1 MTYLRPALVMLILLT
16 LITGIAYPLLTTGL
30 AQLLF
35 PAAANGSLL
44 YQGDKAVGS
53 ALIGQNF
60 MRADYFWGRPSATGD
75 SAYNPQASA
84 GSNLAATNPALDKAI
99 AERAAQLRQAN
110 PAMSGPIPVDLLT
123 ASGSGLD
130 PQISIAAA
138 QYQTGAGRGGAS
150 SAAGT
155 GRQTDRRQYRSGH
168 AQLHGG
174 IGGQRAEAEPGAGC
188 VEVTRRIQHSDRV
201 RHAEPLFAW

>member
-1 MTYLRPALVMLILLT
+1 MTYLRPALVMVILLT

-35 PAAANGSLL
+35 SGSANGSLL

-60 MRADYFWGRPSATGD
+60 TRTDYFWGRPSATGD
-75 SAYNPQASA
+75 SAYNPLASA

-138 QYQTGAGRGGAS
+138 RYQLARV
-150 SAAGT
+150 AAA
-155 GRQTDRRQYRSGH
+155 RHLPPEQIAKLIEDNTDRATPNFMGESVVNVLKLNL
-168 AQLHGG
+168 ALD
-174 IGGQRAEAEPGAGC
+174 A
-188 VEVTRRIQHSDRV
+188 
-201 RHAEPLFAW
+201 LK

>member
-35 PAAANGSLL
+35 PGAANGSLL
-44 YQGDKAVGS
+44 YRGDKAVGS

-60 MRADYFWGRPSATGD
+60 TRPDYFWGRPSATGD
-75 SAYNPQASA
+75 SAYNPLASA

-99 AERAAQLRQAN
+99 AERAAQLHQAN

-138 QYQTGAGRGGAS
+138 QYQLARV
-150 SAAGT
+150 AAA
-155 GRQTDRRQYRSGH
+155 RHLPPEQIAKLIEDNTDRATPNFMGESVVNVLKLNL
-168 AQLHGG
+168 ALD
-174 IGGQRAEAEPGAGC
+174 A
-188 VEVTRRIQHSDRV
+188 
-201 RHAEPLFAW
+201 LK

>member
-35 PAAANGSLL
+35 PGAANGSLL
-44 YQGDKAVGS
+44 YRDDKTVGS

-60 MRADYFWGRPSATGD
+60 TRADYFWGRPSATGD
-75 SAYNPQASA
+75 SAYNPLASA

-123 ASGSGLD
+123 ASASGLD

-138 QYQTGAGRGGAS
+138 QYQLARV
-150 SAAGT
+150 AAA
-155 GRQTDRRQYRSGH
+155 RHLPPEQIAKLIEDNTDRATPNFMGESVVNVLKLNL
-168 AQLHGG
+168 ALD
-174 IGGQRAEAEPGAGC
+174 A
-188 VEVTRRIQHSDRV
+188 
-201 RHAEPLFAW
+201 LK

>member
-1 MTYLRPALVMLILLT
+1 MNMSYLRPSLVMLILLT

-30 AQLLF
+30 SQLLF
-35 PAAANGSLL
+35 SGAANGSLL
-44 YQGDKAVGS
+44 YQGDKVVGS

-60 MRADYFWGRPSATGD
+60 TKPEYFWGRPSATGD
-75 SAYNPQASA
+75 SAYNAMASA

-110 PAMSGPIPVDLLT
+110 PAAKGPIPVDLLT

-138 QYQTGAGRGGAS
+138 QYQLARV
-150 SAAGT
+150 AAA
-155 GRQTDRRQYRSGH
+155 RQLPQEQIAKLIEESTDQATPNFMGESVVNVLKLNLALDALR
-168 AQLHGG
+168 
-174 IGGQRAEAEPGAGC
+174 
-188 VEVTRRIQHSDRV
+188 
-201 RHAEPLFAW
+201 

>member
-35 PAAANGSLL
+35 PGAANGSLL
-44 YQGDKAVGS
+44 YRGDKAVGS

-60 MRADYFWGRPSATGD
+60 TRPDYFWGRPSATGD
-75 SAYNPQASA
+75 SAYNPLASA

-138 QYQTGAGRGGAS
+138 QYQLARV
-150 SAAGT
+150 AAA
-155 GRQTDRRQYRSGH
+155 RHLPPEQIAKLIEDNTDRATPNFMGESVVNVLKLNLTLD
-168 AQLHGG
+168 ALK
-174 IGGQRAEAEPGAGC
+174 
-188 VEVTRRIQHSDRV
+188 
-201 RHAEPLFAW
+201 

>member
-35 PAAANGSLL
+35 PGAANGSLL
-44 YQGDKAVGS
+44 YRGDKAVGS

-60 MRADYFWGRPSATGD
+60 TRPDYFWGRPSATGD
-75 SAYNPQASA
+75 SAYNPLASA

-130 PQISIAAA
+130 PQISIASA
-138 QYQTGAGRGGAS
+138 QYQLARV
-150 SAAGT
+150 AAA
-155 GRQTDRRQYRSGH
+155 RHLPPEQIAKLIEDNTDRATPNFMGESVVNVLKLNL
-168 AQLHGG
+168 ALD
-174 IGGQRAEAEPGAGC
+174 A
-188 VEVTRRIQHSDRV
+188 
-201 RHAEPLFAW
+201 LK

>member
-1 MTYLRPALVMLILLT
+1 MNMTYLRPALVMLILLT

-35 PAAANGSLL
+35 SGAANGSLL

-60 MRADYFWGRPSATGD
+60 TRADYFWSRPSATGD

-138 QYQTGAGRGGAS
+138 RYQLARV
-150 SAAGT
+150 AAA
-155 GRQTDRRQYRSGH
+155 RHLPPEQVAKLIEDNTDRATPNFMGESVVNVLKLNL
-168 AQLHGG
+168 ALD
-174 IGGQRAEAEPGAGC
+174 A
-188 VEVTRRIQHSDRV
+188 
-201 RHAEPLFAW
+201 LK

>member
-35 PAAANGSLL
+35 PGAANGSLL
-44 YQGDKAVGS
+44 YRGDKAVGS

-60 MRADYFWGRPSATGD
+60 TRADYFWGRPSATGD
-75 SAYNPQASA
+75 SAYNPLASA

-99 AERAAQLRQAN
+99 AERAAAAPGQPCDERPDPGRSADRLRQRVGSA
-110 PAMSGPIPVDLLT
+110 DLDRRRT
-123 ASGSGLD
+123 VSAG
-130 PQISIAAA
+130 
-138 QYQTGAGRGGAS
+138 TGRGGAA

-155 GRQTDRRQYRSGH
+155 DRQTDRRQHRSGH
-168 AQLHGG
+168 AQLHGESVVNVLKLNL
-174 IGGQRAEAEPGAGC
+174 ALDA
-188 VEVTRRIQHSDRV
+188 
-201 RHAEPLFAW
+201 LK

>member
-16 LITGIAYPLLTTGL
+16 LITGITYPLLTTGL

-35 PAAANGSLL
+35 SGAANGSLL

-60 MRADYFWGRPSATGD
+60 TRADYFWGRPSATGD

-99 AERAAQLRQAN
+99 VERAAQLRQAN

-138 QYQTGAGRGGAS
+138 RYQLARV
-150 SAAGT
+150 AAA
-155 GRQTDRRQYRSGH
+155 RHLPPEQVAKLIEDNTDRATPNFMGESVVNVLKLNL
-168 AQLHGG
+168 ALD
-174 IGGQRAEAEPGAGC
+174 A
-188 VEVTRRIQHSDRV
+188 
-201 RHAEPLFAW
+201 LK

>member
-1 MTYLRPALVMLILLT
+1 MNMTYLRPALVMLILLT

-35 PAAANGSLL
+35 SGAANGSLL
-44 YQGDKAVGS
+44 YRGDKAVGS

-60 MRADYFWGRPSATGD
+60 TRADYFWGRPSATGD
-75 SAYNPQASA
+75 SAYNSLASA

-138 QYQTGAGRGGAS
+138 RYQLARV
-150 SAAGT
+150 AAA
-155 GRQTDRRQYRSGH
+155 RQLPPEQIAKLIEDNTDRATPNFMGESVVNVLKLNL
-168 AQLHGG
+168 ALD
-174 IGGQRAEAEPGAGC
+174 A
-188 VEVTRRIQHSDRV
+188 
-201 RHAEPLFAW
+201 LK

>member
-1 MTYLRPALVMLILLT
+1 MSYLRPSLVMLILLT

-30 AQLLF
+30 SQLLF
-35 PAAANGSLL
+35 SGAANGSLL
-44 YQGDKAVGS
+44 YQGDKVVGS

-60 MRADYFWGRPSATGD
+60 TKPEYFWGRPSATGD
-75 SAYNPQASA
+75 SAYNAMASA

-110 PAMSGPIPVDLLT
+110 PAAKGPIPVDLLT

-138 QYQTGAGRGGAS
+138 QYQLARV
-150 SAAGT
+150 AAA
-155 GRQTDRRQYRSGH
+155 RQLPPEQIAKLIDENTDQATPNFMGESVVNVLKLNLALDALR
-168 AQLHGG
+168 
-174 IGGQRAEAEPGAGC
+174 
-188 VEVTRRIQHSDRV
+188 
-201 RHAEPLFAW
+201 

>member
-1 MTYLRPALVMLILLT
+1 MNMTYLRPALVMLILLT

-35 PAAANGSLL
+35 PGAANGSML
-44 YQGDKAVGS
+44 YRGDKAVGS

-60 MRADYFWGRPSATGD
+60 TRADYFWGRPSATGD
-75 SAYNPQASA
+75 SAYNPLASA

-138 QYQTGAGRGGAS
+138 QYQLARV
-150 SAAGT
+150 AAA
-155 GRQTDRRQYRSGH
+155 RHLPPEQIAKLIEDNTDRATPNFMGESVVNVLKLNL
-168 AQLHGG
+168 ALD
-174 IGGQRAEAEPGAGC
+174 A
-188 VEVTRRIQHSDRV
+188 
-201 RHAEPLFAW
+201 LK

>member
-1 MTYLRPALVMLILLT
+1 MNMTYLRPALVMLILLT
-16 LITGIAYPLLTTGL
+16 LLTGIAYPLLTTGL

-35 PAAANGSLL
+35 SGAANGSLL

-60 MRADYFWGRPSATGD
+60 TRADYFWGRPSATGD
-75 SAYNPQASA
+75 SAYNPLASA

-138 QYQTGAGRGGAS
+138 RYQLARV
-150 SAAGT
+150 AAA
-155 GRQTDRRQYRSGH
+155 RHLPPEQVAKLIEDNTDRATPNFMGESVVNVLKLNL
-168 AQLHGG
+168 ALD
-174 IGGQRAEAEPGAGC
+174 A
-188 VEVTRRIQHSDRV
+188 
-201 RHAEPLFAW
+201 LK

>member
-1 MTYLRPALVMLILLT
+1 MNMTYLRPALVMLILLT

-35 PAAANGSLL
+35 PGAANGSLL
-44 YQGDKAVGS
+44 YRGDKAVGS

-60 MRADYFWGRPSATGD
+60 TRPDYFWGRPSATGD
-75 SAYNPQASA
+75 SAYNPLASA

-138 QYQTGAGRGGAS
+138 QYQLARV
-150 SAAGT
+150 AAA
-155 GRQTDRRQYRSGH
+155 RHLPPEQIAKLIEDNTDRATPNFMGESVVNVLKLNL
-168 AQLHGG
+168 ALD
-174 IGGQRAEAEPGAGC
+174 A
-188 VEVTRRIQHSDRV
+188 
-201 RHAEPLFAW
+201 LK

>member
-35 PAAANGSLL
+35 PGAANGSLL
-44 YQGDKAVGS
+44 YRDDKTVGS

-60 MRADYFWGRPSATGD
+60 TRADYFWGRPSATGD
-75 SAYNPQASA
+75 SAYNPLASA

-110 PAMSGPIPVDLLT
+110 PAMSGPIPIDLLT
-123 ASGSGLD
+123 ASASGLD

-138 QYQTGAGRGGAS
+138 QYQLARV
-150 SAAGT
+150 AAA
-155 GRQTDRRQYRSGH
+155 RHLPPEQIAKLIEDNTDRATPNFMGESVVNVLKLNL
-168 AQLHGG
+168 ALD
-174 IGGQRAEAEPGAGC
+174 A
-188 VEVTRRIQHSDRV
+188 
-201 RHAEPLFAW
+201 LK

>member
-1 MTYLRPALVMLILLT
+1 MTYLRPALVMVILLT

-35 PAAANGSLL
+35 SGSANGSLL

-53 ALIGQNF
+53 ALIGQSF
-60 MRADYFWGRPSATGD
+60 TRADYFWGRPSATGD
-75 SAYNPQASA
+75 SAYNPLASA

-138 QYQTGAGRGGAS
+138 RYQLARV
-150 SAAGT
+150 AAA
-155 GRQTDRRQYRSGH
+155 RHLPPEQIAKLIEDNTDRATPNFMGESVVNVLKLNL
-168 AQLHGG
+168 ALD
-174 IGGQRAEAEPGAGC
+174 A
-188 VEVTRRIQHSDRV
+188 
-201 RHAEPLFAW
+201 LK